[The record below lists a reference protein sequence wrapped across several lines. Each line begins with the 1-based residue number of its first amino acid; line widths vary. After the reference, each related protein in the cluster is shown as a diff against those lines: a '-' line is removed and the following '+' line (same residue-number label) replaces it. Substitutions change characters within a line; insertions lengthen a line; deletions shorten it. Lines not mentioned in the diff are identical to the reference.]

1 MPADVTPKKR
11 RTQVERREKAEAK
24 LIGAATD
31 LVARKGF
38 DGFSLAE
45 VGDLAGFSR
54 GLPGH
59 YFGSKIELQNRVAEY
74 VVSEFY
80 KDAAELPVRERGI
93 QRINDLIRHYIKVS
107 KLERVKAL
115 TFLFT
120 QAQIE
125 ESLKKT
131 MTRLHNQAI
140 STLKQEIEIGIE
152 SGNIRSDVDP
162 LLQAGVIYTFL
173 RGQLAFAV
181 LDTNYETVPLGE
193 AFISNLKQS
202 IAAK

>member
-1 MPADVTPKKR
+1 MAADVKTKKR
-11 RTQVERREKAEAK
+11 RTQGERREEAESK
-24 LIGAATD
+24 LIEAATV
-31 LVARKGF
+31 LVATKGF

-45 VGDLAGFSR
+45 VGDLAGYSR

-59 YFGSKIELQNRVAEY
+59 YFGSKIELQNRVAEHI
-74 VVSEFY
+74 VSEFY
-80 KDAAELPVRERGI
+80 KDAADLPIRKRGL
-93 QRINDLIRHYIKVS
+93 QRVNDLIRHYIKVS

-125 ESLKKT
+125 DSLKKT

-152 SGNIRSDVDP
+152 NGSIRRDVDP
-162 LLQAGVIYTFL
+162 LLQAGVIYAFL

-181 LDTNYETVPLGE
+181 LDPSYETVSLGE
-193 AFISNLKQS
+193 TFIANLKQS
-202 IAAK
+202 IQAE